1 MNVEN
6 IPTYLKKDASWRNF
20 RYEERKG
27 NMTKVPYNPATGY
40 KAYVN
45 KPETFTDFDTA
56 VLALKDYDGLGIRVD
71 GIIIAIDLDHCIK
84 DGKLTTQAAY
94 IVSHFK
100 NTYIERS
107 PSGTGLRIILCG

>member
-6 IPTYLKKDASWRNF
+6 IPTYLKAHASWCNF

-45 KPETFTDFDTA
+45 KPETFTDFDIA
-56 VLALKDYDGLGIRVD
+56 VLALKIMTVYLHLSSNQKCR
-71 GIIIAIDLDHCIK
+71 
-84 DGKLTTQAAY
+84 Y
-94 IVSHFK
+94 
-100 NTYIERS
+100 
-107 PSGTGLRIILCG
+107 

>member
-6 IPTYLKKDASWRNF
+6 IPTYLKEHASWCNF

-27 NMTKVPYNPATGY
+27 NMTKVPYNLAIGY

-56 VLALKDYDGLGIRVD
+56 VLALKDCLFWLQTSI
-71 GIIIAIDLDHCIK
+71 
-84 DGKLTTQAAY
+84 TAY
-94 IVSHFK
+94 AHGQQPAL
-100 NTYIERS
+100 E
-107 PSGTGLRIILCG
+107 